1 MESESE
7 ESDDEEEMKRFHA
20 IHFFIPTFKL
30 SGYLYIDR
38 NSKCRVVD
46 RWQH

>member
-30 SGYLYIDR
+30 SGYVY
-38 NSKCRVVD
+38 
-46 RWQH
+46 WPEQ